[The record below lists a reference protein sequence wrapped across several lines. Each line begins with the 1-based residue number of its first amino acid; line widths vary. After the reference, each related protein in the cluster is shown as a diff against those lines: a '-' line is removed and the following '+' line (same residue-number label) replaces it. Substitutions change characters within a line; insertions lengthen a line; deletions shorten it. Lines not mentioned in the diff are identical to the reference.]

1 MNTEIDHFG
10 AGTLPDE
17 KQALRLWLKL
27 LSCSVIVEKTV
38 RQRLAKKF
46 DTTLPRFDVM
56 AALDRFPE
64 GMTLGELSGH
74 LLVSNGNITG
84 LINRLVED
92 GIVIRTINPRDRRA
106 QKVHLSRKGEQVF
119 TEMAEAHEEWIETMF
134 HELGDQDREQT
145 MGLLTHL
152 KSSILTGT
160 KKLKEQS

>member
-1 MNTEIDHFG
+1 MNTEVDHFG
-10 AGTLPDE
+10 AGALPDE
-17 KQALRLWLKL
+17 KQALRFWLKL

-64 GMTLGELSGH
+64 GMTLGDLSGH

-84 LINRLVED
+84 LINRLVDD
-92 GIVIRTINPRDRRA
+92 GMVIRTINPRDRRA
-106 QKVHLSRKGEQVF
+106 QRVRLSRRGEQVF
-119 TEMAEAHEEWIETMF
+119 SEMAEAHEEWIETMF
-134 HELGDQDREQT
+134 HEFDEQDREQA
-145 MGLLTHL
+145 MVLLTHL

-160 KKLKEQS
+160 KKLKEQP

>member
-1 MNTEIDHFG
+1 MKTDIDHFG
-10 AGTLPDE
+10 AGALPDE
-17 KQALRLWLKL
+17 KQALRFWLKL

-38 RQRLAKKF
+38 RQKLAKTF

-106 QKVHLSRKGEQVF
+106 QKVRLSRKGERVF
-119 TEMAEAHEEWIETMF
+119 SEMAEAHEEWIETLF
-134 HELGDQDREQT
+134 HEFGGDERDHALA
-145 MGLLTHL
+145 LLAQL

-160 KKLKEQS
+160 QKLKEQP

>member
-1 MNTEIDHFG
+1 MKTEVDHYG
-10 AGTLPDE
+10 AGALPDE
-17 KQALRLWLKL
+17 KQALRFWLKL

-38 RQRLAKKF
+38 RQKLAKTF
-46 DTTLPRFDVM
+46 DTTLPRFDVL

-92 GIVIRTINPRDRRA
+92 GMVIRTINPRDRRA
-106 QKVHLSRKGEQVF
+106 QKVRLSRKGEGIF
-119 TEMAEAHEEWIETMF
+119 AEMAVAHEEWIETLF
-134 HELGDQDREQT
+134 HEFDGDEREQAQV
-145 MGLLTHL
+145 LLSQL

-160 KKLKEQS
+160 QKLKEQS